1 MRGCDD
7 CGAADGFGRGGN
19 VIDGAVSDRAAAAA
33 AGVDSVCSGLFI
45 P

>member
-7 CGAADGFGRGGN
+7 CGVADGLGRGGN
-19 VIDGAVSDRAAAAA
+19 VIDGAVSDRGAAAA
-33 AGVDSVCSGLFI
+33 AGVDSVCSGVFM